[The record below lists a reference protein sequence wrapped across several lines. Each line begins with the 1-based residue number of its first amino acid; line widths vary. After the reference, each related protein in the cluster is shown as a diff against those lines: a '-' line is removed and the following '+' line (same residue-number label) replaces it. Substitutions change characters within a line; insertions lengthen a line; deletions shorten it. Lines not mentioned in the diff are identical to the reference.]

1 MAAPEE
7 TVDVA
12 IVGLGPVGAA
22 LGAMLARRGVS
33 VCVAEKD
40 GEIYPLPRAA
50 HFDHEIMRLFQ
61 GLGIADAVLAHARPA
76 PAYRFQNAAGEVL
89 MHFDMPPGASPSGWS
104 PSYMF
109 HQPGVEEALR
119 SLLTDVDVRLGRRFE
134 GLVQDGDGVTVTLAG
149 PGALETVRARYLV
162 GCDGGA
168 SAVRK
173 AIGVGLDDYGFDEPW
188 LVIDTRVGEGAR
200 LPDINLQI
208 CDPERP
214 TTCVLMGPGRHR
226 WEFMLKPGEDP
237 AAVMDDAVIAGWLA
251 PWGGLEH
258 LTLERKAVYRFHGL
272 VAQAWR
278 SGRVFL
284 AGVSAAIMLRVW
296 LPMASPAPIID
307 VFVQFQES
315 AQNLLHGLNP
325 YRVQVSDVYR
335 GTENFGYTVFGYSY
349 LPANLY
355 LQTLGYALFGDI
367 RYSYI
372 AAELVAAASLY
383 AAARR
388 RGEEAI
394 GRWLV
399 LLFFFHPRGLFA
411 LEQAWT
417 EPLIVGAYATV
428 DWLAARRPGQP
439 GSGALAAAYGAM
451 LSLKQYLLYFILHGL
466 ILERRPRRLLIAA
479 LVAAATVVPFAIA
492 DRESLIR
499 GGILFQLK
507 TTFRPDG
514 LTLSA
519 ALYSWTGLTVG
530 KSAAAVVGLLVG
542 GLTFVR
548 FRPLGAEGWR
558 FATVITT
565 VAMFLVGSQAFCN
578 YYYLVSA
585 MLLFTLAGCG
595 GEPSAVE
602 VDADS

>member
-1 MAAPEE
+1 MAAPEK

-61 GLGIADAVLAHARPA
+61 GLGIAEAVLAHARPA

-119 SLLTDVDVRLGRRFE
+119 SLLTGVDVRLGRRFE
-134 GLVQDGDGVTVTLAG
+134 GLVQDGEGVTVTLAG
-149 PGALETVRARYLV
+149 PQGPETVRARYLV

-173 AIGVGLDDYGFDEPW
+173 AIDGALDDYGFDEPW
-188 LVIDTRVGEGAR
+188 LVIDTKVGEGAR

-258 LTLERKAVYRFHGL
+258 LTVERKAVYRFHGL
-272 VAQAWR
+272 VAQSWR

-284 AGVSAAIMLRVW
+284 AGDAAHQMPPFLGQGLCSGLRD
-296 LPMASPAPIID
+296 A
-307 VFVQFQES
+307 
-315 AQNLLHGLNP
+315 
-325 YRVQVSDVYR
+325 
-335 GTENFGYTVFGYSY
+335 
-349 LPANLY
+349 ANLAWK
-355 LQTLGYALFGDI
+355 LAEVLAGRAGDALLDTYQPE
-367 RYSYI
+367 R
-372 AAELVAAASLY
+372 EPNV
-383 AAARR
+383 R
-388 RGEEAI
+388 AI
-394 GRWLV
+394 V
-399 LLFFFHPRGLFA
+399 
-411 LEQAWT
+411 EQAIFMGRVVCAIDP
-417 EPLIVGAYATV
+417 EV
-428 DWLAARRPGQP
+428 ARARDAQ
-439 GSGALAAAYGAM
+439 M
-451 LSLKQYLLYFILHGL
+451 
-466 ILERRPRRLLIAA
+466 
-479 LVAAATVVPFAIA
+479 IA
-492 DRESLIR
+492 DRAKADGAPRPPGPASTLAAGCILEGAAAAGRFFPQPWAGGSRLDDVLGDEAVMITR
-499 GGILFQLK
+499 GAWSGDGPRSMALDAAALAPFRAALARWLDDQGADAVLV
-507 TTFRPDG
+507 RPDRYVFG
-514 LTLSA
+514 AGDPEVLARAWRTWSRQPVA
-519 ALYSWTGLTVG
+519 A
-530 KSAAAVVGLLVG
+530 
-542 GLTFVR
+542 
-548 FRPLGAEGWR
+548 
-558 FATVITT
+558 
-565 VAMFLVGSQAFCN
+565 
-578 YYYLVSA
+578 
-585 MLLFTLAGCG
+585 
-595 GEPSAVE
+595 
-602 VDADS
+602 